1 MKSVLVIQTGGT
13 IMMQSAL
20 REPGSVSADPDL
32 ARGYLK
38 KEVPELSTIAN
49 IDVLELFYED
59 SSSLSPAHWT
69 KLANTIILNK
79 EKYDGFVVL
88 HGTDTMA
95 YTASALSYAL
105 IGLNKP
111 VVFTGSQVPLTT
123 LRSDARRN
131 LINSVEIATFDI
143 PEVCVCFN
151 DNLFRGNR
159 STKMSI
165 GDFDAFA
172 SPNLLPLAE
181 IGLNIKFANHIL
193 PSVDVD
199 KFQPNFEASVYV
211 VKLFPGLK
219 PTLLNPLIDSG
230 VKAILIEGFGSGN
243 FPIKGDYNLT
253 SFLETCT
260 KNGII
265 LAMCSQAPFDAIDL
279 SKYESGRMAID
290 LGVLSSGAMT
300 LEASTVKLM
309 HLLAGNYDLNMI
321 KLLYQKNL
329 AGELN

>member
-1 MKSVLVIQTGGT
+1 MKRVLVIQTGGT

-20 REPGSVSADPDL
+20 RLSGSVSADAEK

-38 KEVPELSTIAN
+38 KEVPELNDIAH
-49 IDVLELFYED
+49 IDVFELFYED
-59 SSSLSPAHWT
+59 SSSLSPEHWA
-69 KLANTIILNK
+69 KLANTIITNRFD
-79 EKYDGFVVL
+79 YDGFVVL

-95 YTASALSYAL
+95 FTASALSYAL

-111 VVFTGSQVPLTT
+111 VIITGSQVPLTT

-131 LINSVEIATFDI
+131 LINAVEIATYQI
-143 PEVCVCFN
+143 PEVCICFN

-165 GDFDAFA
+165 GDFDAFT
-172 SPNLLPLAE
+172 SPNLQPLAK
-181 IGLNIKFANHIL
+181 IGLNINFANHIL
-193 PSVDVD
+193 PKVVNEN
-199 KFQPNFEASVYV
+199 FQPEFDENIFV

-219 PTLLNPLIDSG
+219 PQFLKSLVQSG

-243 FPIKGDYNLT
+243 FPIKGDYNLID
-253 SFLETCT
+253 FLSSCNGE
-260 KNGII
+260 GII
-265 LAMCSQAPFDAIDL
+265 LAMCSQAPYDAIDL
-279 SKYESGRMAID
+279 TKYESGRMAIE
-290 LGVLSSGAMT
+290 LGILSSGSMT
-300 LEASTVKLM
+300 LEASVVKLM

-329 AGELN
+329 AGEIN